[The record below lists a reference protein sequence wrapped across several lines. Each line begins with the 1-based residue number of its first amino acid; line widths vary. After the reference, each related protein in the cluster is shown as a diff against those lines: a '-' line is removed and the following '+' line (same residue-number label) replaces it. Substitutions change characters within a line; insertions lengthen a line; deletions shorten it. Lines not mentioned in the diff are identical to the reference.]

1 MGTVCNV
8 IREILIF
15 VHIVLFVYWLGADLG
30 VYYSSRF
37 VVKQELSL
45 DARGTAAKIMEF
57 VDMSPRICLVLILPS
72 GVSLMVVDNKGASFL
87 TPLLAAV
94 TWIAAFIWLYLVI
107 RNYHSR
113 GDARAALIKRI
124 DLTIRYCLVVVLSS
138 MSLYVLFAHNP
149 FGVTTNPKWLAMKV
163 LLYSLAIFGG
173 IQIRRILVPFGP
185 AMEKIMAGKSDAAA
199 EGAIVLSLKK
209 SLPWVHTIWFAVL
222 LAAFLGVT
230 KIGAHV

>member
-1 MGTVCNV
+1 MGTVCSV

-45 DARGTAAKIMEF
+45 DARGTVAKIMEF
-57 VDMSPRICLVLILPS
+57 IDMSPRICLVLILPS
-72 GVSLMVVDNKGASFL
+72 GVSLMVVDNKGATFL
-87 TPLLAAV
+87 SPLLAVA
-94 TWIAAFIWLYLVI
+94 TWIAALIWLYLVV
-107 RNYHSR
+107 RNYHSS
-113 GDARAALIKRI
+113 GDARAALIRRI
-124 DLTIRYCLVVVLSS
+124 DLAIRYCLVAVLTV

-163 LLYSLAIFGG
+163 LLYSFAIFCG
-173 IQIRRILVPFGP
+173 IQIRRKLVTFGP
-185 AMEKIMAGKSDAAA
+185 AMGKIMAGNSDSEA
-199 EGAIVLSLKK
+199 EGALVLSLKK
-209 SLPWVHTIWFAVL
+209 SLPWVHTIWFCVL
-222 LAAFLGVT
+222 AAAFLGVT